1 MSMIN
6 NKTASIKPES
16 NSTLL
21 NEGGVVKANQD
32 HLEKTLSDVAKIIV
46 DKSAVNQCSGYYQEN
61 SDGTFHSYST
71 EAANADGINNVK
83 IYIEAEY
90 SSDNIV
96 GYIVKFTEFDA
107 AGNILGNIESKLD
120 EHGTAIEHHKVDD
133 GMLNDTVTDPLI
145 GREFSLVESIHS
157 FPLGS
162 VDIVTNDIMA
172 VTTLA
177 GAAFAGTIIAGVF

>member
-6 NKTASIKPES
+6 NQTGSINPES

-21 NEGGVVKANQD
+21 NEEGTVKVNQH
-32 HLEKTLSDVAKIIV
+32 HLEKTLSDVAKIIEN
-46 DKSAVNQCSGYYQEN
+46 KSAANQCSGYYQEN

-71 EAANADGINNVK
+71 EAANAEGINNVK
-83 IYIEAEY
+83 IYVEAEY
-90 SSDNIV
+90 SADNIV
-96 GYIVKFTEFDA
+96 GYTVKFTEFDA
-107 AGNILGNIESKLD
+107 AGNILGNVESKLD
-120 EHGTAIEHHKVDD
+120 ADGTTIDHHKVDD

-145 GREFSLVESIHS
+145 GKEFSLVESIHS

-177 GAAFAGTIIAGVF
+177 GAAFVGTIIAGVF